1 MPPKI
6 NEIRSIGFI
15 FVSFAVFFNLY
26 MIEEFSKADV
36 VFSFTDGFWM
46 RTCSL
51 DSEIVPKLCPRIQ
64 VCVFFSPN
72 NKLVVSSRKSL
83 TIVLDSTLMEVKD
96 GTTRTLCCLALSI
109 NQTKTSLFV
118 IGQEN
123 CATKRRS
130 ANLGNSLLLK
140 KKKKTLCLM
149 QEPL

>member
-1 MPPKI
+1 
-6 NEIRSIGFI
+6 
-15 FVSFAVFFNLY
+15 

-51 DSEIVPKLCPRIQ
+51 DSEIVPKLCQRIQ

-130 ANLGNSLLLK
+130 ENLGNSPLGK
-140 KKKKTLCLM
+140 KNTLFDARATVILWTTSRKSPIHFG
-149 QEPL
+149 EGDGFL